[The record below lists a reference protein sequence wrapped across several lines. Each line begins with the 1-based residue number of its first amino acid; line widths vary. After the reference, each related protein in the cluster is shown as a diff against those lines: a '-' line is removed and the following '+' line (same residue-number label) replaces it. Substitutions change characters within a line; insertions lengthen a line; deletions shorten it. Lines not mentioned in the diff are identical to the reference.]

1 MPTIQERYEIER
13 KRVVKN
19 IALLKELKAQMN
31 EADIVEAKKAQIRLE
46 LQRSETAEDWN
57 EYERLTTT
65 LTEMDEINEVLVD
78 EINEVLVINGITV
91 HVPTTVVQE
100 VNAGIDVETEGHVFT
115 AGTDVTDAALYD
127 DDDDMATSVDLT
139 IPFDRGCTFASPKHL
154 LNLVS
159 DFAKAR
165 NFTVRREKHAIV
177 CSNAGESN
185 WTTVTDYEARANQTF
200 RKLHKLQEE
209 HVDDNLQD
217 IMQCEEDKVSTV
229 QAFIYVIFPFAP

>member
-31 EADIVEAKKAQIRLE
+31 EADIVEAKKATIRLE
-46 LQRSETAEDWN
+46 LQRSETAEDWD

-65 LTEMDEINEVLVD
+65 LMEMDETNEVLVD
-78 EINEVLVINGITV
+78 DINEVLVIDDITV
-91 HVPTTVVQE
+91 HVPTAVQE
-100 VNAGIDVETEGHVFT
+100 VNAVIDVETEGYVFT
-115 AGTDVTDAALYD
+115 GTDVTDAALYD
-127 DDDDMATSVDLT
+127 DDDDMATSEDPT

-209 HVDDNLQD
+209 DVDDNLQD

-229 QAFIYVIFPFAP
+229 QALIYIIFPFAP

>member
-1 MPTIQERYEIER
+1 M
-13 KRVVKN
+13 
-19 IALLKELKAQMN
+19 
-31 EADIVEAKKAQIRLE
+31 
-46 LQRSETAEDWN
+46 
-57 EYERLTTT
+57 
-65 LTEMDEINEVLVD
+65 EMDETNEVLVD
-78 EINEVLVINGITV
+78 DINEVLVIDDITV
-91 HVPTTVVQE
+91 HVPTAVQE
-100 VNAGIDVETEGHVFT
+100 VNAVIDVETEGYVFT
-115 AGTDVTDAALYD
+115 GTDVTDAALYD
-127 DDDDMATSVDLT
+127 DDDDMATSEDPI
-139 IPFDRGCTFASPKHL
+139 IPFNRGCTFASPKHL

-209 HVDDNLQD
+209 DVDENLQD

-229 QAFIYVIFPFAP
+229 QALIYIIFPFAP